1 MTSFVFYLSFPY
13 SFSSSVLSNSL
24 TTASCTKSLNSFSKD
39 IFTRKILSLVVPRG
53 LHFEK
58 KDWTFYFQF
67 LKDNIISL
75 TQELLSKYLGNF
87 MVKVKRKKKAIV
99 CYSFEPSLSVLGS
112 SLRQLSHFQDVGTE
126 YDLTIQE

>member
-1 MTSFVFYLSFPY
+1 M
-13 SFSSSVLSNSL
+13 
-24 TTASCTKSLNSFSKD
+24 K
-39 IFTRKILSLVVPRG
+39 
-53 LHFEK
+53 K
-58 KDWTFYFQF
+58 KDWTYYFQF

-87 MVKVKRKKKAIV
+87 MVKVKRKKKPIV

-112 SLRQLSHFQDVGTE
+112 SLRELSHFQDVGTE